1 LINLPNISLIMK
13 NIIDKIH
20 PNLAIGKVE
29 KVMLLL
35 PVSAIDNNTVVGANV
50 VVKGKLDS
58 NTFCICMPAKKL
70 DIFFLKIN
78 NYFSQ
83 S

>member
-1 LINLPNISLIMK
+1 MK
-13 NIIDKIH
+13 KIIDKIH

-58 NTFCICMPAKKL
+58 NTFCICVPAKKL
-70 DIFFLKIN
+70 IIIFLKVK
-78 NYFSQ
+78 
-83 S
+83 